1 MNDNIV
7 GWFSTEDGTHIPL
20 RNGQTKKQAIE
31 EKFKISKD
39 MYDEW
44 SNAASTEMQAL
55 IDVGKGKIGHFDYT
69 KKLQEFEDVDGKLNK
84 IASENYSK
92 DFNFNDTT
100 LKASSE
106 TLADGS
112 TVIIAGHH
120 GTGEKAG
127 KGGVSVNIK
136 KGFKE
141 NLKNFDDYES
151 AYDYANSIIKE
162 VGKAQMTQ
170 HTYEIETTEGID
182 YLILEDG
189 DNIEE
194 VFERY
199 KNDETGEYLKKQ
211 MQSFYHIN

>member
-7 GWFSTEDGTHIPL
+7 GWFSTEDGTHIPIK
-20 RNGQTKKQAIE
+20 NGQSKKQAIE
-31 EKFKISKD
+31 EKFNSNHNDKEGDSRPDEGKIPKA
-39 MYDEW
+39 MYDKW

-55 IDVGKGKIGHFDYT
+55 IDVGKGKINHFDYT
-69 KKLQEFEDVDGKLNK
+69 KRLQEFEDVDGKLNK
-84 IASENYSK
+84 MASKNYSK

-112 TVIIAGHH
+112 TIIIGGHH
-120 GTGEKAG
+120 GVGEKVG

-151 AYDYANSIIKE
+151 AYDYANNVIKE
-162 VGKAQMTQ
+162 VGKA
-170 HTYEIETTEGID
+170 
-182 YLILEDG
+182 
-189 DNIEE
+189 
-194 VFERY
+194 
-199 KNDETGEYLKKQ
+199 
-211 MQSFYHIN
+211 